1 MVHSGEDY
9 LHLEL
14 VNLVFPPSFLAV
26 RLFAAGEVD
35 GLGRNLLGL
44 ELPRDLKGV
53 HPVTDRLLAVFK
65 H

>member
-1 MVHSGEDY
+1 MIKRGEDY
-9 LHLEL
+9 LRLEL
-14 VNLVFPPSFLAV
+14 AQLVLAPRFLSI
-26 RLFAAGEVD
+26 RFFAAGQVD

-53 HPVTDRLLAVFK
+53 HPVTDCLLAVFK